1 MQQVKERLPITSL
14 SSSFCDYAQPLIVGL
29 TTDTEIM
36 GSLCEQLVVKIC
48 HTMCNDF
55 LRNITTLEGL
65 KEDKAVDAQISLRDE
80 LKTYASRTK
89 SGFTTITYT

>member
-1 MQQVKERLPITSL
+1 MQHVKERPPITSL
-14 SSSFCDYAQPLIVGL
+14 STSFCDCAQPLMVGF
-29 TTDTEIM
+29 TDIEIM

-80 LKTYASRTK
+80 LKTYASHTK
-89 SGFTTITYT
+89 SRFTTIT